1 MTRGLV
7 ALAALLALWPA
18 AAARAATATDPRDA
32 AASPLDVRDVSFG
45 QRELRLELTLRTQD
59 PWTSQALAGDRSLCL
74 VLARGRLCAGSRHGR
89 PALLFQAQPSG
100 VLHKVD
106 AAVTRPDPRTFHAS
120 VLPSTLGLPLG
131 PLRWSVESH
140 WGCPAGC
147 DDAVPDSGTLRAAV
161 VAYATPPCFGAA
173 ARLRP
178 CGGGG
183 VYPRPDQ
190 AYIWPSSRC
199 RPLHRPLGACEF
211 GVAGARD
218 TVALL
223 GDSHATHWR
232 AALEVVA
239 QARRWRGISITRP
252 GCPFSVQIPGSPALG
267 PAACAAQHAA
277 ALAWLRAH
285 PAVRT
290 VFVSDWAEPP
300 GGPQGGTGGYGGGA
314 AQFGAMLD
322 ALPRSVRHVYVLRDI
337 PATTLASTVCVRARL
352 RRGAPVGSRC
362 FSPRAAVLTPD
373 PGAQA
378 ADARRPRVRTIDLTR
393 LFCRRTRCL
402 PVIGG
407 VYVHKDDNHMNAVF
421 AATLGPYVLREV
433 RSG

>member
-18 AAARAATATDPRDA
+18 AAARAAPVTDPRDA
-32 AASPLDVRDVSFG
+32 AASPLDLRQVDFG

-59 PWTSQALAGDRSLCL
+59 PWTSQALTGDRSLCV

-89 PALLFQAQPSG
+89 PALLFQARPG
-100 VLHKVD
+100 ATPHKVD
-106 AAVTRPDPRTFHAS
+106 AAVTRPDPRTFHAA

-131 PLRWSVESH
+131 PLRWSAESH

-147 DDAVPDSGTLRAAV
+147 DDAVPDSGTLRASV

-183 VYPRPDQ
+183 VYPRPAQ
-190 AYIWPSSRC
+190 AYIWPSSTC
-199 RPLHRPLGACEF
+199 RPLRRPRGACEF
-211 GVAGARD
+211 GVAGAHQ

-267 PAACAAQHAA
+267 PAACAAQHAS

-300 GGPQGGTGGYGGGA
+300 GALLKPRQLKPFPARLYLSLPFTSCGAERRGCGEGCGA
-314 AQFGAMLD
+314 ASAAPQRWVIRQRRPVSA
-322 ALPRSVRHVYVLRDI
+322 RS
-337 PATTLASTVCVRARL
+337 
-352 RRGAPVGSRC
+352 
-362 FSPRAAVLTPD
+362 
-373 PGAQA
+373 
-378 ADARRPRVRTIDLTR
+378 RRPRPRGP
-393 LFCRRTRCL
+393 RRRRGTPAVL
-402 PVIGG
+402 P
-407 VYVHKDDNHMNAVF
+407 
-421 AATLGPYVLREV
+421 
-433 RSG
+433 